1 MPDRAA
7 FDSAVAVQ
15 RQFEARFAAD
25 PNVVGIGLGLNAAAD
40 GPALSVL
47 VSKPPTT
54 GTLPDRFGGLEVI
67 VLVVGEIEPH

>member
-7 FDSAVAVQ
+7 FDRAAAIQ
-15 RQFEARFAAD
+15 RQFEAQFASD

-40 GPALSVL
+40 GPALNVQ
-47 VSKPPTT
+47 VSKPPA
-54 GTLPDRFGGLEVI
+54 GELPERFGGLEVI